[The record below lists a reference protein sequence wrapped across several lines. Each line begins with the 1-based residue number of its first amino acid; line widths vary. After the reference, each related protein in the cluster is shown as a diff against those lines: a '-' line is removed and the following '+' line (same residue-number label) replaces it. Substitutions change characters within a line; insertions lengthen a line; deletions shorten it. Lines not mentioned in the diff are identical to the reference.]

1 MDDKGEKI
9 IFLAR
14 ELLESGMEFPPAPAK
29 KTTTITMTFKALCF
43 TSLLAAGGSAL
54 VTNALREDV
63 RPLNRYEKTEI
74 KALIFYTTKTKGID
88 ETALRQDIAAKWGTQ
103 NIDELTSAD
112 FPALRRFLQEKA
124 Q

>member
-9 IFLAR
+9 VFLAP
-14 ELLESGMEFPPAPAK
+14 EKKPA
-29 KTTTITMTFKALCF
+29 TTITMTFKALCF
-43 TSLLAAGGSAL
+43 TSLLAASGSAI
-54 VTNALREDV
+54 VTNALHDNV

-88 ETALRQDIAAKWGTQ
+88 EATLQQAIATKWGTQ
-103 NIDELTSAD
+103 NLDDLTNAD
-112 FPALRRFLQEKA
+112 FPAIRRFLQEKA